1 MEVKAVHKTDTVIFY
16 FLRFLPP
23 YGLFFRLFYCING
36 DSARHLADSFFSGD
50 NLSQFKERGILIVV
64 AIKPV
69 SYTHLCGSFRLSKS
83 NDRFRVTLRNYSKW
97 MVKSTCK

>member
-36 DSARHLADSFFSGD
+36 DSA
-50 NLSQFKERGILIVV
+50 
-64 AIKPV
+64 
-69 SYTHLCGSFRLSKS
+69 
-83 NDRFRVTLRNYSKW
+83 
-97 MVKSTCK
+97 